1 MIDGA
6 PQVHPFA
13 GNPDHHLV
21 EMPAVARAWTAL
33 PQLARDQGA
42 EFQHPAPH
50 RLIGDFEAAL
60 DEEILDIAV
69 AQGKAKIQPNRM
81 LDDRGRKP
89 VATV

>member
-1 MIDGA
+1 
-6 PQVHPFA
+6 
-13 GNPDHHLV
+13 L
-21 EMPAVARAWTAL
+21 RAIK
-33 PQLARDQGA
+33 GA
-42 EFQHPAPH
+42 EFQHPASH

-69 AQGKAKIQPNRM
+69 AQGEAKIQPNRM